1 MRDAEGLCTRLPL
14 CCGFV
19 CPVAVLRQGIF
30 APYGR
35 KNHMQTVEIA
45 DAAAFER
52 TLRRLAHQI
61 LENNP
66 EPEQVLLVGI
76 LRRGVPLAEE
86 LAGLMERFGG
96 VRPPVEMLDITLYR
110 DDLSELGDLPE
121 VRPTQFSTPVAGKT
135 VILVDDVIYTGRT
148 ARAAMEA
155 VTHPAGRDGRPR
167 APRAAHRPGVRRQE
181 RADGAGGADLRADA
195 AVRRTM
201 GHSPAQAGLNTKPHQ
216 QNPKYRT
223 GEPIMNMIFGVKD
236 RPKFGQTILFAIQQL
251 LAIMAAT
258 LVVPVITN
266 GATGSTLSPAAAL
279 FGAGVGT
286 LVYLLFT
293 KFRSPVF
300 LGSSFAFL
308 GSMAAAFAGG
318 VSMTLGYAG
327 LILGAVFAGFVYV
340 IIAAAVKVAGVKWL
354 DRLMPVVVIG
364 PTVSII
370 GLSLAGNAVSDLIK
384 GSVVNAEGAAVAS
397 PLITVLCGL
406 VALLVT
412 MLCAT
417 YGKKMVRLIPFILGI
432 LAGYAVAAV
441 FTLIG
446 NATATDAL
454 KVLDFSKLSVL
465 WENGVT
471 LKTFV
476 NYELVTKDFVF
487 LKAAKGFAELNWG
500 YVGAIAVA
508 YVPVAFV
515 VFAEHIADHK
525 NISSIIGKDL
535 LKDPGLSRTL
545 LGDGV
550 GSMAGALLG
559 GCPNTTYGESVACVA
574 ITRNASV
581 VTILATAILAMLVS
595 FFSPFVAFVNSIPGC
610 VMGGVCIA
618 LYGFIA
624 VSGLKMIQQVD
635 LGKDNNLFVVSTIL
649 VTGIGGLSLTFGKI
663 TITPVAVALILGI
676 LANQILKGRS
686 ANRD

>member
-1 MRDAEGLCTRLPL
+1 
-14 CCGFV
+14 
-19 CPVAVLRQGIF
+19 
-30 APYGR
+30 
-35 KNHMQTVEIA
+35 
-45 DAAAFER
+45 
-52 TLRRLAHQI
+52 
-61 LENNP
+61 
-66 EPEQVLLVGI
+66 
-76 LRRGVPLAEE
+76 
-86 LAGLMERFGG
+86 
-96 VRPPVEMLDITLYR
+96 
-110 DDLSELGDLPE
+110 
-121 VRPTQFSTPVAGKT
+121 
-135 VILVDDVIYTGRT
+135 
-148 ARAAMEA
+148 
-155 VTHPAGRDGRPR
+155 
-167 APRAAHRPGVRRQE
+167 
-181 RADGAGGADLRADA
+181 
-195 AVRRTM
+195 
-201 GHSPAQAGLNTKPHQ
+201 
-216 QNPKYRT
+216 
-223 GEPIMNMIFGVKD
+223 MNMIFGVKD

-370 GLSLAGNAVSDLIK
+370 GLSLAGNAVSDLVK

-649 VTGIGGLSLTFGKI
+649 VTGIGGLSLPFGKI

>member
-1 MRDAEGLCTRLPL
+1 
-14 CCGFV
+14 
-19 CPVAVLRQGIF
+19 
-30 APYGR
+30 
-35 KNHMQTVEIA
+35 
-45 DAAAFER
+45 
-52 TLRRLAHQI
+52 
-61 LENNP
+61 
-66 EPEQVLLVGI
+66 
-76 LRRGVPLAEE
+76 
-86 LAGLMERFGG
+86 
-96 VRPPVEMLDITLYR
+96 
-110 DDLSELGDLPE
+110 
-121 VRPTQFSTPVAGKT
+121 
-135 VILVDDVIYTGRT
+135 
-148 ARAAMEA
+148 
-155 VTHPAGRDGRPR
+155 
-167 APRAAHRPGVRRQE
+167 
-181 RADGAGGADLRADA
+181 
-195 AVRRTM
+195 
-201 GHSPAQAGLNTKPHQ
+201 
-216 QNPKYRT
+216 
-223 GEPIMNMIFGVKD
+223 MNMIFGVKD

-406 VALLVT
+406 AALLVT

-624 VSGLKMIQQVD
+624 VSGLKMIQRVD

>member
-1 MRDAEGLCTRLPL
+1 
-14 CCGFV
+14 
-19 CPVAVLRQGIF
+19 
-30 APYGR
+30 
-35 KNHMQTVEIA
+35 
-45 DAAAFER
+45 
-52 TLRRLAHQI
+52 
-61 LENNP
+61 
-66 EPEQVLLVGI
+66 
-76 LRRGVPLAEE
+76 
-86 LAGLMERFGG
+86 
-96 VRPPVEMLDITLYR
+96 
-110 DDLSELGDLPE
+110 
-121 VRPTQFSTPVAGKT
+121 
-135 VILVDDVIYTGRT
+135 
-148 ARAAMEA
+148 
-155 VTHPAGRDGRPR
+155 
-167 APRAAHRPGVRRQE
+167 
-181 RADGAGGADLRADA
+181 
-195 AVRRTM
+195 
-201 GHSPAQAGLNTKPHQ
+201 
-216 QNPKYRT
+216 
-223 GEPIMNMIFGVKD
+223 MNMIFGVKD

-370 GLSLAGNAVSDLIK
+370 GLSLAGNAVSDLVK

-550 GSMAGALLG
+550 GSMAGAL
-559 GCPNTTYGESVACVA
+559 GESVACVA

-676 LANQILKGRS
+676 LANQILKGCS

>member
-1 MRDAEGLCTRLPL
+1 
-14 CCGFV
+14 
-19 CPVAVLRQGIF
+19 
-30 APYGR
+30 
-35 KNHMQTVEIA
+35 
-45 DAAAFER
+45 
-52 TLRRLAHQI
+52 
-61 LENNP
+61 
-66 EPEQVLLVGI
+66 
-76 LRRGVPLAEE
+76 
-86 LAGLMERFGG
+86 
-96 VRPPVEMLDITLYR
+96 
-110 DDLSELGDLPE
+110 
-121 VRPTQFSTPVAGKT
+121 
-135 VILVDDVIYTGRT
+135 
-148 ARAAMEA
+148 
-155 VTHPAGRDGRPR
+155 
-167 APRAAHRPGVRRQE
+167 
-181 RADGAGGADLRADA
+181 
-195 AVRRTM
+195 
-201 GHSPAQAGLNTKPHQ
+201 
-216 QNPKYRT
+216 
-223 GEPIMNMIFGVKD
+223 MNMIFGVKD

-406 VALLVT
+406 AALLVT

-515 VFAEHIADHK
+515 VFAEHVADHK

-624 VSGLKMIQQVD
+624 VSGLKMIQRVD

>member
-1 MRDAEGLCTRLPL
+1 
-14 CCGFV
+14 
-19 CPVAVLRQGIF
+19 
-30 APYGR
+30 
-35 KNHMQTVEIA
+35 
-45 DAAAFER
+45 
-52 TLRRLAHQI
+52 
-61 LENNP
+61 
-66 EPEQVLLVGI
+66 
-76 LRRGVPLAEE
+76 
-86 LAGLMERFGG
+86 
-96 VRPPVEMLDITLYR
+96 
-110 DDLSELGDLPE
+110 
-121 VRPTQFSTPVAGKT
+121 
-135 VILVDDVIYTGRT
+135 
-148 ARAAMEA
+148 
-155 VTHPAGRDGRPR
+155 
-167 APRAAHRPGVRRQE
+167 
-181 RADGAGGADLRADA
+181 
-195 AVRRTM
+195 
-201 GHSPAQAGLNTKPHQ
+201 
-216 QNPKYRT
+216 
-223 GEPIMNMIFGVKD
+223 MNMIFGVKD

-406 VALLVT
+406 AALLVT
-412 MLCAT
+412 MLCST

-476 NYELVTKDFVF
+476 NYELGDEG
-487 LKAAKGFAELNWG
+487 LRLPQGSQGLCRAELG
-500 YVGAIAVA
+500 LCRRHRRGLCAGRVRRLRRAHCR
-508 YVPVAFV
+508 PQ
-515 VFAEHIADHK
+515 EH
-525 NISSIIGKDL
+525 L
-535 LKDPGLSRTL
+535 LHHRQGPSEGSRSL
-545 LGDGV
+545 PHP
-550 GSMAGALLG
+550 AGRRRRLHG
-559 GCPNTTYGESVACVA
+559 
-574 ITRNASV
+574 
-581 VTILATAILAMLVS
+581 
-595 FFSPFVAFVNSIPGC
+595 
-610 VMGGVCIA
+610 
-618 LYGFIA
+618 
-624 VSGLKMIQQVD
+624 
-635 LGKDNNLFVVSTIL
+635 
-649 VTGIGGLSLTFGKI
+649 
-663 TITPVAVALILGI
+663 
-676 LANQILKGRS
+676 GRS
-686 ANRD
+686 PRRLPEHDLRRIRCLCCHHAQRLRW